1 MWPNV
6 LWVLTIAA
14 FFAHPT
20 RALSSWYTE
29 PGGTPTGSVE
39 GDKVRGVNLGG
50 WFILENWMMPSVF
63 EDSIVRDTYINDE
76 VGVARFS
83 FLLLSKH

>member
-6 LWVLTIAA
+6 LSVLTIAA
-14 FFAHPT
+14 LFAHPT

-29 PGGTPTGSVE
+29 PGGKPTGSVD

-63 EDSIVRDTYINDE
+63 EDSIVRDTYLNDE
-76 VGVARFS
+76 VGATRF
-83 FLLLSKH
+83 FFAFE